1 MVLAPGS
8 LLDRGEKAEARV
20 VGEHLL
26 VYTGAVIAI
35 FDLESGEQVLD
46 QVAAGRVVA
55 SSTAR
60 LVAFEA
66 LRRRFTPSE
75 ASSSVIEAVDVK
87 NVAIE
92 PVFPNHSVIRPAQF
106 GWPRRGSRTRW
117 TATLAGELAFSP
129 DGEQV
134 AFFCTH
140 IPATPDGLQRVFLVV
155 IDLSGLPESRFV
167 HMPADWTA
175 SLQPDVDMGD
185 RKPYFAVGSMAWS
198 DRGEIVVHPPRYA
211 RWLKDEI
218 DVELPGAEIW
228 ATEAHHSARSFRP
241 RVPETRRHR
250 TRSNHERSHQETSHQ
265 QQASQADS
273 PRPARVDGAGDRG
286 SRSRRVRQ
294 CPGLRRG
301 TLHGECPQ
309 PDGECGLG
317 RHLGGPRTSPRTW
330 DRCGTG

>member
-1 MVLAPGS
+1 MGENGEMKRTILWLALPMLLASASAACADQEPATTVPSIEVGPVEARSTIGGQGETRELTVTVGTGDESRQFVVQAPGS

-46 QVAAGRVVA
+46 QVAAPRVVA
-55 SSTAR
+55 SSDGE

-66 LRRRFTPSE
+66 LRRRFTPPE

-87 NVAIE
+87 NVAME
-92 PVFPNHSVIRPAQF
+92 PVFPDRSVIRPAQF
-106 GWPRRGSRTRW
+106 GGVLAWIEDPLDRHS
-117 TATLAGELAFSP
+117 AGELVFSP

-167 HMPADWTA
+167 HVPFDWTA

-228 ATEAHHSARSFRP
+228 ATEAHHSGEETPPA
-241 RVPETRRHR
+241 VP
-250 TRSNHERSHQETSHQ
+250 
-265 QQASQADS
+265 
-273 PRPARVDGAGDRG
+273 GD
-286 SRSRRVRQ
+286 
-294 CPGLRRG
+294 
-301 TLHGECPQ
+301 
-309 PDGECGLG
+309 
-317 RHLGGPRTSPRTW
+317 TSPPNEEQP
-330 DRCGTG
+330 